1 MICVQIALSVD
12 HLWKI
17 VNPLMGLRATQLIP
31 QLSAST
37 HLPECLPGLSS
48 DTFILSTEAHVRA
61 RGPHRPLHPDSSP
74 LAHQLLH
81 HPPQASRGSIRA
93 SMSL

>member
-1 MICVQIALSVD
+1 MTCVQIALSVD

-31 QLSAST
+31 QLTTSI
-37 HLPECLPGLSS
+37 HLPERLPGLSS
-48 DTFILSTEAHVRA
+48 ETFILSTEAHVRA
-61 RGPHRPLHPDSSP
+61 RGPHRPLHPDFSP

-81 HPPQASRGSIRA
+81 CPPQASRGSLRA
-93 SMSL
+93 GLSL